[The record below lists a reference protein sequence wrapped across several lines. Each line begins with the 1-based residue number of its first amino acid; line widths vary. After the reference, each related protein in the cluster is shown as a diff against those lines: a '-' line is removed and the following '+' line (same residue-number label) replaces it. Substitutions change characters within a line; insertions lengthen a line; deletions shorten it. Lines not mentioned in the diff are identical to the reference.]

1 MHRDIRLE
9 YRRRPSALAFM
20 ARLLRTSPGVRSSG
34 VPAIGARWR
43 HRVDGSELARFLALS
58 GLPEAHTLP
67 LLLPHTLSFPLHMAI
82 LTQPAFP
89 LPIWRMLQVRNRIL
103 QHRAIAADA
112 TLDIAVDIAAH
123 RVLDKGAE
131 FDLRTTVRVGDD
143 VAWESV
149 NTFYAR
155 GRYGAPTADANVP
168 AAPKLVSVEANARV
182 AGVTPEPKVSPDETA
197 SWRLPMR
204 GGWQYGGLS
213 GDYNPLHLWN
223 GYAKRRGYARAF
235 LHPQRVLGHCLARL
249 PRLEGEV
256 GLDAVALD
264 AWLKGPVF
272 YGAEVTLHH
281 AQDADGTVFA
291 LHVEGDARPAIVGR
305 LNRQRIT
312 TGHVLREEDM
322 NPHAHIRSLPPE
334 GAHAAFG
341 AAHQEA

>member
-20 ARLLRTSPGVRSSG
+20 ARLLRTSPGVRRSG

-43 HRVDGSELARFLALS
+43 HRVDRSELTRFLALS

-131 FDLRTTVRVGDD
+131 FDLRTTVRAGDD

-155 GRYGAPTADANVP
+155 GRYGAPTVDANVP
-168 AAPKLVSVEANARV
+168 AAPKLV
-182 AGVTPEPKVSPDETA
+182 TPEPKVSPGETA

-249 PRLEGEV
+249 PQMNGEGTV
-256 GLDAVALD
+256 GLE

-272 YGAEVTLHH
+272 YGAEVTLRH
-281 AQDADGTVFA
+281 AQDNGGTLFA
-291 LHVEGDARPAIVGR
+291 LHVEDDARPAIVGR
-305 LNRQRIT
+305 LTPTPLQKN
-312 TGHVLREEDM
+312 GHDLRKEEPCR
-322 NPHAHIRSLPPE
+322 N
-334 GAHAAFG
+334 
-341 AAHQEA
+341 